1 MIFIS
6 FYQVTGVTKFLYD
19 LVLPSFC
26 MILLL
31 SSNGIVDSWE
41 IDKQDLLVKILLLRL
56 PQQIG
61 VAVVVVMYVGW
72 CWR

>member
-1 MIFIS
+1 MIFIF

-19 LVLPSFC
+19 
-26 MILLL
+26 LLL

-56 PQQIG
+56 SQQIG